1 MSKKTKKFLTA
12 LLCVVLSVATIGLA
26 VKVSKLQ
33 KTKELGAAAYSVGTL
48 NVEDGKEAKSD
59 YALRTGYQEAVKFDK
74 IVIGKDAKIT
84 YQVFYFD
91 ADKNFIGKS
100 EALAVDMEE
109 LPTTQTVGSDKK
121 DVKYYRVVILVPETE
136 TKVSLLNKGD
146 YAKQLTV
153 TIKK

>member
-1 MSKKTKKFLTA
+1 
-12 LLCVVLSVATIGLA
+12 
-26 VKVSKLQ
+26 
-33 KTKELGAAAYSVGTL
+33 
-48 NVEDGKEAKSD
+48 
-59 YALRTGYQEAVKFDK
+59 
-74 IVIGKDAKIT
+74 
-84 YQVFYFD
+84 
-91 ADKNFIGKS
+91 
-100 EALAVDMEE
+100 MEE